1 MDQPESQQEEPEE
14 QAGAT
19 AEVWERLDQITRARV
34 IELFAHSAYNFVSA
48 RFEAAAEEDR
58 DVSSRR
64 DAEDHGGAH

>member
-34 IELFAHSAYNFVSA
+34 IELFAHSAYNFVSEVGRQKRTPCPA
-48 RFEAAAEEDR
+48 FTPLLAAA
-58 DVSSRR
+58 
-64 DAEDHGGAH
+64 